1 MRIVKL
7 STLLLFM
14 AFTILMSACS
24 STKQGNVAESQSPST
39 RQWRNGVKGQW
50 VLDEVNKQGFP
61 AGASVSR
68 IFDEAPIDCFI
79 GSTWNLISNGKG
91 GITFTATGDVCAP
104 GATRDIFWSV
114 YDGEEGADAQF
125 QFKKLYPGEKAS
137 QVKEGYR
144 LTLDYADEQS
154 LTMTMP
160 VNVSGAGN
168 ASLVFKFS
176 RK

>member
-1 MRIVKL
+1 MKIIKL
-7 STLLLFM
+7 STLLFLM
-14 AFTILMSACS
+14 ALTVISGACS
-24 STKQGNVAESQSPST
+24 SSRQGSAAESQSPSA

-50 VLDEVNKQGFP
+50 VLDEVSKQGFP
-61 AGASVSR
+61 TGASVSR
-68 IFDEAPIDCFI
+68 IFDEAPIACFI

-91 GITFTATGDVCAP
+91 GITFSATGDVCAP

-114 YDGEEGADAQF
+114 YDGDGADVQF

-154 LTMTMP
+154 LTMIMP
-160 VNVSGAGN
+160 VNVSGARN
-168 ASLVFKFS
+168 ANLVFRFS